1 MYIIN
6 EKTDRSFCDKV
17 PNLYAEVRM
26 KNEKKNISLY
36 VLVFFSILFSLES
49 LKLILKLYT
58 NIKSFSKSQF

>member
-17 PNLYAEVRM
+17 PNLYAKVRM

-36 VLVFFSILFSLES
+36 VLFFFSILFSLES

>member
-17 PNLYAEVRM
+17 PNLYAKVRM

-36 VLVFFSILFSLES
+36 VLVFFFYIILVGIFKANFKAIYE
-49 LKLILKLYT
+49 Y
-58 NIKSFSKSQF
+58 